1 MTKYRLKKDTPE
13 FKAGTVFDMIGNI
26 DVGKVLTMNAPR
38 EDAYAFEVDS
48 IDNFDEWFEEVKQ
61 SSWEKP
67 KVGDKYYIAYPDGL
81 IASCTWDGCTVDE
94 NRFSNGAVFKTQE
107 AAERYRDYLK
117 AIVTVRQDEGVL
129 TSNDARK
136 ILVRDGTVYTIGIN
150 CQMVSVKEFYN
161 TSAGAVYFDTGYHA
175 KSSNDNHPDAWEVI
189 ANYDWSRE

>member
-1 MTKYRLKKDTPE
+1 MTKYRLKKDTPLHR
-13 FKAGTVFDMIGNI
+13 AGEIFTKNEATIVASDGYETDI
-26 DVGKVLTMNAPR
+26 DLIV
-38 EDAYAFEVDS
+38 
-48 IDNFDEWFEEVKQ
+48 NFDEWFEEVKQ

-67 KVGDKYYIAYPDGL
+67 KVGDIYYTAYPDGV
-81 IASCTWDGCTVDE
+81 SVSRTWDGCPLDE
-94 NRFSNGAVFKTQE
+94 DRFSYGACFKTKK
-107 AAERYRDYLK
+107 AADAWKDYLK

-129 TSNDARK
+129 TPNDARK